1 MGAKRRKPVG
11 TGRRMRTRD
20 GIGDRAAAA
29 VLRKRLG
36 TLKPNIAIVLGSGLG
51 GLASVIERPVTI
63 SYDDLPGL
71 PAPTVEGHA
80 GEFVAGRLEGKD
92 VILQRGRIHL
102 YEGHDART
110 VVLPVRILAAL
121 GVNVFIVTNASGGIN
136 RDFPPPALMLISDHL
151 NLTGHSPLVGPPAPG
166 ETRFPDMTAA
176 YDPALRALARRVAS
190 DNGLTLHEGVYAG
203 LLGPSFETPAE
214 IRYLD
219 RVGADA
225 VGMSTVLEVI
235 AARARGMRVLGVS
248 TITNPAAGVTDQ
260 PLDHEEVLAAGR
272 IVAKD
277 LETLVRGVVRQ
288 L

>member
-1 MGAKRRKPVG
+1 MDAVS
-11 TGRRMRTRD
+11 
-20 GIGDRAAAA
+20 
-29 VLRKRLG
+29 VLRERLG
-36 TLKPNIAIVLGSGLG
+36 GLRPKVAIVLGSGLG
-51 GLASVIERPVTI
+51 GLASVVEKAVTV

-110 VVLPVRILAAL
+110 VVLPVRILATL
-121 GVNVFIVTNASGGIN
+121 GVDVYVVTNASGGIN
-136 RDFPPPALMLISDHL
+136 RNFPAPALMLMSDHL
-151 NLTGHSPLVGPPAPG
+151 NLTGRSPLVGPPAPG

-190 DNGLTLHEGVYAG
+190 DAGLTLHEGVYAG

-219 RVGADA
+219 RIGADA

-235 AARARGMRVLGVS
+235 AARARGMRVLGIS
-248 TITNPAAGVTDQ
+248 TITNPAAGVTDA
-260 PLDHEEVLAAGR
+260 PLDHEEVLAAGK

-277 LETLVRGVVRQ
+277 LETLIRGIVRRM
-288 L
+288 